1 MMRVGVVG
9 ATGYAGAELIRLLI
23 RHPRVELA
31 KVVSSSQSGTR
42 LDELHPALLGC
53 TELEAESFDPQ
64 ALAELDAVF
73 VGVPHGKAAPLCSAL
88 DAAGAKHIFDLSRDH
103 RHAEGWIYGLAEWAH
118 TNLSGAK
125 RVAVP
130 GCFATAISMASAP
143 FVAEGVVDG
152 PIRVV
157 AATGSTGL
165 GTTPSKSGHHPERF
179 TNLKA
184 YKVLSHQHCPE
195 VEAFLHGVGKF
206 DGLKFVPLSAPVD
219 RGILATVM
227 SPLSEDLGDSKV
239 QAVLQKAYGHHPLVR
254 VRQQSPEL
262 RHVRGTGFCDVAAF
276 ATDREVVVITA
287 IDNLGKGA
295 SAQAVQCLNHAF
307 DWPVET
313 GLELAACL
321 P

>member
-1 MMRVGVVG
+1 MRVGVVG
-9 ATGYAGAELIRLLI
+9 ATGYAGAELIRLLV

-31 KVVSSSQSGTR
+31 RVVSNSQSGTR

-53 TELEAESFDPQ
+53 TDLVAEGFDPH
-64 ALAELDAVF
+64 ALAELDAVLI
-73 VGVPHGKAAPLCSAL
+73 GVPHGKAAPLCDAL
-88 DAAGAKHIFDLSRDH
+88 DEAGAKRIFDLSRDH
-103 RHAEGWIYGLAEWAH
+103 RHADGWVYGLAEWAH
-118 TNLSGAK
+118 TELAGAS

-143 FVAEGVVDG
+143 FVKKGLVAG

-184 YKVLSHQHCPE
+184 YKVLTHQHCPE
-195 VEAFLHGVGKF
+195 VETFLRGVGEF

-219 RGILATVM
+219 RGILASVM
-227 SPLSEDLGDSKV
+227 IPLTDDLDDA
-239 QAVLQKAYGHHPLVR
+239 QTQDILQDAYGHHPLVR
-254 VRQQSPEL
+254 IRKQSPEL
-262 RHVRGTGFCDVAAF
+262 RHVRGTGFCDIAGF
-276 ATDREVVVITA
+276 SSEREVVVISA

>member
-1 MMRVGVVG
+1 M
-9 ATGYAGAELIRLLI
+9 
-23 RHPRVELA
+23 
-31 KVVSSSQSGTR
+31 
-42 LDELHPALLGC
+42 
-53 TELEAESFDPQ
+53 
-64 ALAELDAVF
+64 
-73 VGVPHGKAAPLCSAL
+73 
-88 DAAGAKHIFDLSRDH
+88 
-103 RHAEGWIYGLAEWAH
+103 
-118 TNLSGAK
+118 
-125 RVAVP
+125 
-130 GCFATAISMASAP
+130 
-143 FVAEGVVDG
+143 DG

-227 SPLSEDLGDSKV
+227 IPLSEDLGDSKV